1 MYINNSFC
9 LTWDKK
15 IKNCDITKRKTFILL
30 FKIYLAEM
38 IFSHLTKHLE
48 NFQSLQTLIEER
60 KDLENNNK
68 WTRLP
73 IPAFVIFI
81 IASHIF
87 FLIYIST
94 TWRWKICRSGVWTM
108 LDTGHPLSKLS
119 GKLDVQR
126 FPVCACFTETDVL
139 ATLRHIVNSVFQC
152 PGRDN
157 LTVHGIW
164 KPQN

>member
-1 MYINNSFC
+1 
-9 LTWDKK
+9 
-15 IKNCDITKRKTFILL
+15 
-30 FKIYLAEM
+30 M

-87 FLIYIST
+87 FNLHLHYMTLKDLSLRCLNDVRHRSST
-94 TWRWKICRSGVWTM
+94 
-108 LDTGHPLSKLS
+108 
-119 GKLDVQR
+119 
-126 FPVCACFTETDVL
+126 
-139 ATLRHIVNSVFQC
+139 
-152 PGRDN
+152 
-157 LTVHGIW
+157 
-164 KPQN
+164 

>member
-1 MYINNSFC
+1 
-9 LTWDKK
+9 
-15 IKNCDITKRKTFILL
+15 
-30 FKIYLAEM
+30 M

-87 FLIYIST
+87 LNLHLDYMTLKDLSLRCLNDVRHRSST
-94 TWRWKICRSGVWTM
+94 
-108 LDTGHPLSKLS
+108 
-119 GKLDVQR
+119 
-126 FPVCACFTETDVL
+126 
-139 ATLRHIVNSVFQC
+139 
-152 PGRDN
+152 
-157 LTVHGIW
+157 
-164 KPQN
+164 